1 MTRQYLDRQGDRT
14 AKLTCEFVPGTIVQY
29 LLVRGGDRSFVFMP
43 VKRLDYAH
51 VVQMQYQKDMEA
63 TAGSLGDSV

>member
-1 MTRQYLDRQGDRT
+1 MTRQYLDRQGERT
-14 AKLTCEFVPGTIVQY
+14 AKLTCEFVCRLQY
-29 LLVRGGDRSFVFMP
+29 EGRNRSFVFMP
-43 VKRLDYAH
+43 IKRLDYAH

>member
-1 MTRQYLDRQGDRT
+1 
-14 AKLTCEFVPGTIVQY
+14 
-29 LLVRGGDRSFVFMP
+29 MP

-63 TAGSLGDSV
+63 TAGSLVDSV

>member
-1 MTRQYLDRQGDRT
+1 MTRQYLERQGERT
-14 AKLTCEFVPGTIVQY
+14 AKLTANSYADYEG
-29 LLVRGGDRSFVFMP
+29 RNRSFVFMP

>member
-1 MTRQYLDRQGDRT
+1 MRIRT
-14 AKLTCEFVPGTIVQY
+14 GYMYIMYEKV
-29 LLVRGGDRSFVFMP
+29 GDRSFVFMP

>member
-1 MTRQYLDRQGDRT
+1 
-14 AKLTCEFVPGTIVQY
+14 
-29 LLVRGGDRSFVFMP
+29 MP
-43 VKRLDYAH
+43 LKRLDYAH

>member
-1 MTRQYLDRQGDRT
+1 MTRQYLDRQGERT
-14 AKLTCEFVPGTIVQY
+14 AKLTCEFVPGAVKAGDET
-29 LLVRGGDRSFVFMP
+29 DRSFVFMP